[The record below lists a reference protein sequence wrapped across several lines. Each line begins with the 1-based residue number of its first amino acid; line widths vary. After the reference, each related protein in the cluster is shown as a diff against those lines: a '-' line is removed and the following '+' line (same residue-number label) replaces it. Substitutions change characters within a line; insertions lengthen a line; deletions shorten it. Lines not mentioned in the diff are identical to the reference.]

1 MEIDSNRLPDG
12 PLPRRLAD
20 RYMSIVRRHAYRL
33 ARRLPSHVN
42 VEDLMGAGFV
52 GLADALKSTTDSG
65 PDRFEAYADC
75 RIRGAMLDE
84 LRSYD
89 PLSRDLRDLNNR
101 IVAAVRELTAELGR
115 PPEEIE
121 IARKL
126 ELPVAA
132 FRERLAKLS
141 FGGLVSL
148 DTTGGDGIE
157 GLELG
162 DDGTKA
168 ADDQLLRTERRERLV
183 RSGGSAAR
191 AAAVASRALLRAG
204 LHAARD
210 WRHARGDRVARLPT
224 ARRSDRSPARRGDGE
239 RGREGRS
246 GDERSPPSHHRRGPH
261 PKVEPAQNRLEK
273 PSLSSAVEGGQNQPR
288 KSRPPPMVVGFA
300 MRTKPARMQFRVARR
315 GPSAPPAKFAR
326 P

>member
-1 MEIDSNRLPDG
+1 MEIDSNRLPEG

-33 ARRLPSHVN
+33 ARRLPSHVH

-52 GLADALKSTTDSG
+52 GLADALNKYDRSG

-101 IVAAVRELTAELGR
+101 IVQAVRSLTAELGR

-121 IARKL
+121 IAKKL

-148 DTTGGDGIE
+148 DTTGGDGVE
-157 GLELG
+157 GLELS
-162 DDGTKA
+162 DEASEA
-168 ADDQLLRTERRERLV
+168 ADHQLLRTERRERLSDAVCQLPERLQSLLRLYYEQDYTLREIGDMLGVTESRACQLHAEAIV
-183 RSGGSAAR
+183 RLR
-191 AAAVASRALLRAG
+191 AAVMESDCEKDDLVTSIRRLRTIEE
-204 LHAARD
+204 
-210 WRHARGDRVARLPT
+210 V
-224 ARRSDRSPARRGDGE
+224 
-239 RGREGRS
+239 
-246 GDERSPPSHHRRGPH
+246 
-261 PKVEPAQNRLEK
+261 
-273 PSLSSAVEGGQNQPR
+273 
-288 KSRPPPMVVGFA
+288 
-300 MRTKPARMQFRVARR
+300 
-315 GPSAPPAKFAR
+315 PAKKSPR
-326 P
+326 RKIG

>member
-1 MEIDSNRLPDG
+1 MDMDSNRLPDG
-12 PLPRRLAD
+12 PLPRKLAD

-42 VEDLMGAGFV
+42 VDDLMGAGFV
-52 GLADALKSTTDSG
+52 GLADALQKYDRSG

-101 IVAAVRELTAELGR
+101 IVRAVRELTAELGR

-126 ELPVAA
+126 EIPVAA

-148 DTTGGDGIE
+148 DTTGGDGME

-162 DDGTKA
+162 DESEEGADGH
-168 ADDQLLRTERRERLV
+168 LLRSERRERLGKAVERLPERLQSLLQLYYEQDYTLREIGEQLGVTESRACQLHAEAIV
-183 RSGGSAAR
+183 RLR
-191 AAAVASRALLRAG
+191 AACTEDDDEPSEAVTAVRR
-204 LHAARD
+204 LHAAEALGLRMPNK
-210 WRHARGDRVARLPT
+210 AV
-224 ARRSDRSPARRGDGE
+224 RRAG
-239 RGREGRS
+239 
-246 GDERSPPSHHRRGPH
+246 
-261 PKVEPAQNRLEK
+261 
-273 PSLSSAVEGGQNQPR
+273 
-288 KSRPPPMVVGFA
+288 
-300 MRTKPARMQFRVARR
+300 
-315 GPSAPPAKFAR
+315 
-326 P
+326 

>member
-1 MEIDSNRLPDG
+1 MEMDSNRLPEG
-12 PLPRRLAD
+12 PLPRKLAD

-52 GLADALKSTTDSG
+52 GLADALNKYDRSG

-101 IVAAVRELTAELGR
+101 IVAAVRQLTAELGR

-121 IARKL
+121 IAQKL
-126 ELPVAA
+126 DLPVSA
-132 FRERLAKLS
+132 FRDRLAKLS

-148 DTTGGDGIE
+148 DTTGGDGID

-162 DDGTKA
+162 DDSAEA
-168 ADDQLLRTERRERLV
+168 ADSMLLRSERRERLAGAVHQLPERLQSLLKLYYEQDYTLREIGDLLGVTESRACQLHAEAIV
-183 RSGGSAAR
+183 RLR
-191 AAAVASRALLRAG
+191 AACSAEEAYDDTLTSVRRLRA
-204 LHAARD
+204 
-210 WRHARGDRVARLPT
+210 PEK
-224 ARRSDRSPARRGDGE
+224 DGVK
-239 RGREGRS
+239 R
-246 GDERSPPSHHRRGPH
+246 
-261 PKVEPAQNRLEK
+261 
-273 PSLSSAVEGGQNQPR
+273 
-288 KSRPPPMVVGFA
+288 
-300 MRTKPARMQFRVARR
+300 
-315 GPSAPPAKFAR
+315 PAKAVR
-326 P
+326 RAAG

>member
-1 MEIDSNRLPDG
+1 MEIDSNRLPEG

-33 ARRLPSHVN
+33 ARRLPSHVH

-52 GLADALKSTTDSG
+52 GLADALNKYDRSG

-101 IVAAVRELTAELGR
+101 IVQAVRSLTAELGR

-121 IARKL
+121 IAQKL

-148 DTTGGDGIE
+148 DTTGGEGVE
-157 GLELG
+157 GLELS
-162 DDGTKA
+162 DDVTEA
-168 ADDQLLRTERRERLV
+168 ADYQLLRTERRERLSDAVSQLPERLQSLLRLYYEQDYTLREIGDMLGVTESRACQLHAEAIV
-183 RSGGSAAR
+183 RLR
-191 AAAVASRALLRAG
+191 AAVMESEAEKDDLVTSVRRLR
-204 LHAARD
+204 
-210 WRHARGDRVARLPT
+210 T
-224 ARRSDRSPARRGDGE
+224 IEESPARK
-239 RGREGRS
+239 S
-246 GDERSPPSHHRRGPH
+246 SRRKIG
-261 PKVEPAQNRLEK
+261 
-273 PSLSSAVEGGQNQPR
+273 
-288 KSRPPPMVVGFA
+288 
-300 MRTKPARMQFRVARR
+300 
-315 GPSAPPAKFAR
+315 
-326 P
+326 

>member
-1 MEIDSNRLPDG
+1 MSSESYRLLQG
-12 PLPRRLAD
+12 PLPRKLAD

-33 ARRLPSHVN
+33 ARRLPSHVH

-52 GLADALKSTTDSG
+52 GLADALNKYDRSG

-101 IVAAVRELTAELGR
+101 IVAAVRILTAQLGR

-121 IARKL
+121 IAQKL

-148 DTTGGDGIE
+148 DTTGGEGVE
-157 GLELG
+157 GLELS
-162 DDGTKA
+162 DDASEA
-168 ADDQLLRTERRERLV
+168 ADYQLLRTERRERLSDAVGQLPERLQSLLRLYYEQDYTLREIGEMLGVTESRACQLHAEAIV
-183 RSGGSAAR
+183 RLR
-191 AAAVASRALLRAG
+191 AATAAEEEREDTAVS
-204 LHAARD
+204 
-210 WRHARGDRVARLPT
+210 V
-224 ARRSDRSPARRGDGE
+224 RRIR
-239 RGREGRS
+239 
-246 GDERSPPSHHRRGPH
+246 
-261 PKVEPAQNRLEK
+261 
-273 PSLSSAVEGGQNQPR
+273 AVEENPLR
-288 KSRPPPMVVGFA
+288 K
-300 MRTKPARMQFRVARR
+300 
-315 GPSAPPAKFAR
+315 
-326 P
+326 

>member
-1 MEIDSNRLPDG
+1 MEMDSNRLPDG

-33 ARRLPSHVN
+33 ARRLPSHVH

-52 GLADALKSTTDSG
+52 GLADALNKYDRSG

-101 IVAAVRELTAELGR
+101 IVSAVRSLTAELGR

-121 IARKL
+121 IAQKL

-148 DTTGGDGIE
+148 DTTGGEGVE
-157 GLELG
+157 GLELS
-162 DDGTKA
+162 DDAAEA
-168 ADDQLLRTERRERLV
+168 ADHQLLRTERRERLA
-183 RSGGSAAR
+183 SAVGQLPERLQSLLKLYYEQDYTLREIGDMLGVTESRACQLHAEAIVPLR
-191 AAAVASRALLRAG
+191 AAVMADDVEQDDLVTSVRRLRI
-204 LHAARD
+204 
-210 WRHARGDRVARLPT
+210 
-224 ARRSDRSPARRGDGE
+224 
-239 RGREGRS
+239 
-246 GDERSPPSHHRRGPH
+246 
-261 PKVEPAQNRLEK
+261 VEE
-273 PSLSSAVEGGQNQPR
+273 
-288 KSRPPPMVVGFA
+288 
-300 MRTKPARMQFRVARR
+300 T
-315 GPSAPPAKFAR
+315 PAKR
-326 P
+326 PNRRKTG

>member
-1 MEIDSNRLPDG
+1 MEIDSNRLPEG

-33 ARRLPSHVN
+33 ARRLPSHVH

-52 GLADALKSTTDSG
+52 GLADALNKYDRSG

-101 IVAAVRELTAELGR
+101 IVQAVRSLTAELGR

-121 IARKL
+121 IAQKL

-148 DTTGGDGIE
+148 DTTGGEGVE
-157 GLELG
+157 GLELS
-162 DDGTKA
+162 DDATEA
-168 ADDQLLRTERRERLV
+168 ADHQLLRTERRERLSDAVGQLPERLQSLLRLYYEQDYTLREIGDMLGVTESRACQLHAEAIV
-183 RSGGSAAR
+183 RLR
-191 AAAVASRALLRAG
+191 AAVMESEAEKDDLVTSVRRLRTIEEA
-204 LHAARD
+204 
-210 WRHARGDRVARLPT
+210 
-224 ARRSDRSPARRGDGE
+224 PARKT
-239 RGREGRS
+239 S
-246 GDERSPPSHHRRGPH
+246 RRKTG
-261 PKVEPAQNRLEK
+261 
-273 PSLSSAVEGGQNQPR
+273 
-288 KSRPPPMVVGFA
+288 
-300 MRTKPARMQFRVARR
+300 
-315 GPSAPPAKFAR
+315 
-326 P
+326 

>member
-1 MEIDSNRLPDG
+1 MEMDSNRLPEG
-12 PLPRRLAD
+12 PLPRKLAD

-52 GLADALKSTTDSG
+52 GLADALNKYDRSG

-101 IVAAVRELTAELGR
+101 IVAAVRKLTTELGR

-121 IARKL
+121 IAQKL
-126 ELPVAA
+126 ELPVAT

-148 DTTGGDGIE
+148 DTTGGDGID

-162 DDGTKA
+162 DDSSDG
-168 ADDQLLRTERRERLV
+168 ADTQLLRTERRERLATAVQQLPERLQALLQLYYEQDYTLREIGDLLGVTESRACQLHAEAIV
-183 RSGGSAAR
+183 RLRAACSAEDEQEETGIRRRAVDDTTPRKPAAR
-191 AAAVASRALLRAG
+191 SVRRAG
-204 LHAARD
+204 
-210 WRHARGDRVARLPT
+210 
-224 ARRSDRSPARRGDGE
+224 
-239 RGREGRS
+239 
-246 GDERSPPSHHRRGPH
+246 
-261 PKVEPAQNRLEK
+261 
-273 PSLSSAVEGGQNQPR
+273 
-288 KSRPPPMVVGFA
+288 
-300 MRTKPARMQFRVARR
+300 
-315 GPSAPPAKFAR
+315 
-326 P
+326 

>member
-20 RYMSIVRRHAYRL
+20 RYMNIVRRHAYRL

-52 GLADALKSTTDSG
+52 GLADALNKYDRSG

-75 RIRGAMLDE
+75 RIKGAMLDE

-101 IVAAVRELTAELGR
+101 IVAVVRTLTAELGR

-121 IARKL
+121 IAQKL

-141 FGGLVSL
+141 FGGLISL

-157 GLELG
+157 GLELSDESSEAADAQLLRSERRSRLADAVQQLPERLQSLLRLYYEQDYTLREIG
-162 DDGTKA
+162 DMLGVTESRACQLHAEAIVRLRAACAAEEDECEDTTVSVRRIRTGEQPSMRKTGTKA
-168 ADDQLLRTERRERLV
+168 IR
-183 RSGGSAAR
+183 
-191 AAAVASRALLRAG
+191 RAG
-204 LHAARD
+204 
-210 WRHARGDRVARLPT
+210 
-224 ARRSDRSPARRGDGE
+224 
-239 RGREGRS
+239 
-246 GDERSPPSHHRRGPH
+246 
-261 PKVEPAQNRLEK
+261 
-273 PSLSSAVEGGQNQPR
+273 
-288 KSRPPPMVVGFA
+288 
-300 MRTKPARMQFRVARR
+300 
-315 GPSAPPAKFAR
+315 
-326 P
+326 

>member
-1 MEIDSNRLPDG
+1 MDSNRLPEG
-12 PLPRRLAD
+12 PLPRKLAD

-33 ARRLPSHVN
+33 ARRLPSHVH

-52 GLADALKSTTDSG
+52 GLADALKKYDRSG

-101 IVAAVRELTAELGR
+101 IVLAVRELTAELGR

-121 IARKL
+121 IAQKL

-148 DTTGGDGIE
+148 DTTGGE
-157 GLELG
+157 GVEGFELS
-162 DDGTKA
+162 DDDSEA
-168 ADDQLLRTERRERLV
+168 ADYKLLRTERRERLSDAVSQLPERLQSLLKLYYEQDYTLREIGDMLGVTESRACQLHAEAIV
-183 RSGGSAAR
+183 RLR
-191 AAAVASRALLRAG
+191 AAVMEGEAEKDDLVTSVRRLRAIEEPPG
-204 LHAARD
+204 
-210 WRHARGDRVARLPT
+210 
-224 ARRSDRSPARRGDGE
+224 RRT
-239 RGREGRS
+239 
-246 GDERSPPSHHRRGPH
+246 HRRKTG
-261 PKVEPAQNRLEK
+261 
-273 PSLSSAVEGGQNQPR
+273 
-288 KSRPPPMVVGFA
+288 
-300 MRTKPARMQFRVARR
+300 
-315 GPSAPPAKFAR
+315 
-326 P
+326 

>member
-1 MEIDSNRLPDG
+1 MEIDSNRLPEG

-33 ARRLPSHVN
+33 ARRLPSHVH

-52 GLADALKSTTDSG
+52 GLADALNKYDRSG

-101 IVAAVRELTAELGR
+101 IVTAVRQLTAELGR

-121 IARKL
+121 IAQKL

-148 DTTGGDGIE
+148 DTTGGEGVE
-157 GLELG
+157 GLELS
-162 DDGTKA
+162 DDAIEG
-168 ADDQLLRTERRERLV
+168 ADHQLLRTERRERLSTALNQLPERLQQLLKLYYEQDYTLREIGDMLGVTESRACQLHAEAIV
-183 RSGGSAAR
+183 RLR
-191 AAAVASRALLRAG
+191 AAVMAEDCEKDDLVTSVR
-204 LHAARD
+204 
-210 WRHARGDRVARLPT
+210 RLKTIEESPT
-224 ARRSDRSPARRGDGE
+224 PRTNRRKMG
-239 RGREGRS
+239 
-246 GDERSPPSHHRRGPH
+246 
-261 PKVEPAQNRLEK
+261 
-273 PSLSSAVEGGQNQPR
+273 
-288 KSRPPPMVVGFA
+288 
-300 MRTKPARMQFRVARR
+300 
-315 GPSAPPAKFAR
+315 
-326 P
+326 

>member
-1 MEIDSNRLPDG
+1 MEFDSNRLPEG

-20 RYMSIVRRHAYRL
+20 RYISIVRRHAYRL

-52 GLADALKSTTDSG
+52 GLADALNKYDRSG

-101 IVAAVRELTAELGR
+101 IVAVVRQLTAELGR

-121 IARKL
+121 IAQKL

-148 DTTGGDGIE
+148 DTTGGDGVD
-157 GLELG
+157 GLELS
-162 DDGTKA
+162 DDSGEE
-168 ADDQLLRTERRERLV
+168 ADAQLLRTERRERLAEAVQQLPERLQSLLKLYYEQDYTLREIGEMLGVTESRACQLHAEAIV
-183 RSGGSAAR
+183 RLR
-191 AAAVASRALLRAG
+191 AACIA
-204 LHAARD
+204 D
-210 WRHARGDRVARLPT
+210 DDGDVVTSIRKMQIVVDGAPNAKTGRKGIRVA
-224 ARRSDRSPARRGDGE
+224 G
-239 RGREGRS
+239 
-246 GDERSPPSHHRRGPH
+246 
-261 PKVEPAQNRLEK
+261 
-273 PSLSSAVEGGQNQPR
+273 
-288 KSRPPPMVVGFA
+288 
-300 MRTKPARMQFRVARR
+300 
-315 GPSAPPAKFAR
+315 
-326 P
+326 

>member
-20 RYMSIVRRHAYRL
+20 RYMNIVRRHAYRL

-52 GLADALKSTTDSG
+52 GLADALNKYDRSG

-75 RIRGAMLDE
+75 RIKGAMLDE

-101 IVAAVRELTAELGR
+101 IVAVVRALTAELGR

-121 IARKL
+121 IAQKL

-141 FGGLVSL
+141 FGGLISL

-157 GLELG
+157 GLELS
-162 DDGTKA
+162 DESSEA
-168 ADDQLLRTERRERLV
+168 ADAQLLRSERRSRLADAVQQLPERLQSLLKLYYEQDYTLREIGDMLGVTESRACQLHAEAIV
-183 RSGGSAAR
+183 RLR
-191 AAAVASRALLRAG
+191 AACAAEEEQEDTVVSVRRMRATGEQPSLRKTGIKAVRRAG
-204 LHAARD
+204 
-210 WRHARGDRVARLPT
+210 
-224 ARRSDRSPARRGDGE
+224 
-239 RGREGRS
+239 
-246 GDERSPPSHHRRGPH
+246 
-261 PKVEPAQNRLEK
+261 
-273 PSLSSAVEGGQNQPR
+273 
-288 KSRPPPMVVGFA
+288 
-300 MRTKPARMQFRVARR
+300 
-315 GPSAPPAKFAR
+315 
-326 P
+326 

>member
-1 MEIDSNRLPDG
+1 MEMDSNRLPDG

-33 ARRLPSHVN
+33 ARRLPSHVH
-42 VEDLMGAGFV
+42 VEDLMGADFV
-52 GLADALKSTTDSG
+52 GLADALNKYDRSG

-101 IVAAVRELTAELGR
+101 IVSAVRCLTAELGR

-121 IARKL
+121 IAQKL

-148 DTTGGDGIE
+148 DTTGGDGVD
-157 GLELG
+157 GLELS
-162 DDGTKA
+162 DDSSEA
-168 ADDQLLRTERRERLV
+168 ADHQLLRTERREKLSGAVSQLPERLQSLLQLYYEQDYTLREIGDLLGV
-183 RSGGSAAR
+183 TESRACQLHAEAIIRLR
-191 AAAVASRALLRAG
+191 AAVMADEPDKDDLVTSVRRLRTIEE
-204 LHAARD
+204 
-210 WRHARGDRVARLPT
+210 P
-224 ARRSDRSPARRGDGE
+224 ARRSNRRKTG
-239 RGREGRS
+239 
-246 GDERSPPSHHRRGPH
+246 
-261 PKVEPAQNRLEK
+261 
-273 PSLSSAVEGGQNQPR
+273 
-288 KSRPPPMVVGFA
+288 
-300 MRTKPARMQFRVARR
+300 
-315 GPSAPPAKFAR
+315 
-326 P
+326 